1 MFLQRAA
8 PSLVRPS
15 RTLLSQ
21 QAAWSEVQHNGR
33 RHCGPP
39 ISACACMQVPE
50 DWPTRSPRGRAA
62 APADIAPVRLCAAS
76 RPPAR
81 EPGPARPRAAAAA
94 PSPAVSACRY
104 QSAPHT
110 AACHGWIMSVRARGD
125 AAVRPRCSCSCTAGN
140 LGRVNRRRPVGRHQ
154 QHVGGAARAFMSHLS
169 DDRSGAHSWH
179 SGSVPRRRCIGQW
192 RWRGARMLM
201 GVAARSGGS
210 VQTRK
215 RREGAVTLEVLGV
228 RNRLKHHTAR
238 RVLWVPYGR

>member
-21 QAAWSEVQHNGR
+21 QAAWSEVQYNGR

-39 ISACACMQVPE
+39 ISACACMRVPE

-62 APADIAPVRLCAAS
+62 APADIAQVLRCAAS

-110 AACHGWIMSVRARGD
+110 AACHGCIMSVRAK
-125 AAVRPRCSCSCTAGN
+125 
-140 LGRVNRRRPVGRHQ
+140 RRRRSASTLQLQLHSRKSWADKPATTSRQ
-154 QHVGGAARAFMSHLS
+154 ASAAR
-169 DDRSGAHSWH
+169 G
-179 SGSVPRRRCIGQW
+179 RRRAGFH
-192 RWRGARMLM
+192 
-201 GVAARSGGS
+201 VSP
-210 VQTRK
+210 
-215 RREGAVTLEVLGV
+215 LG
-228 RNRLKHHTAR
+228 
-238 RVLWVPYGR
+238 